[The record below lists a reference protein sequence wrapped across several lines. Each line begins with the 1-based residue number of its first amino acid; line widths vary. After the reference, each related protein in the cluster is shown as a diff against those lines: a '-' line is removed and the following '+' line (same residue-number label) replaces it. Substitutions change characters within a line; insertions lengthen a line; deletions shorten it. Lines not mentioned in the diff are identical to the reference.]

1 MSDLKTYFAA
11 PGRAETPSAAEAG
24 DLAVRFP
31 WFLPGRILRE
41 TLTGESDPRVA
52 LTAPWRAESS
62 LRRAAVDASA
72 LTQLSSEEIIDRFLQ
87 EEDLRIVAGEGE
99 PEEEVV
105 LQPELDD
112 DDEVVTEE
120 LAEIYLAQGLRDKSV
135 AIYRKLSLRNPEKSV
150 YFAELIGKIENNIK
164 IEGNML
170 YTICIAL
177 ILVASVLVILAVLVQ
192 NPKSGMA
199 ANFGASNQVM
209 GVRET
214 TNFLEKFTWSMAIA
228 IVVLSLA
235 ATLAM
240 DRGLVAD
247 SNLEISKDAKALQE
261 RVIESEAAATMP
273 QAEIPSAGQT
283 EQQQAE

>member
-62 LRRAAVDASA
+62 LRRAVVDASA

-164 IEGNML
+164 NAGNML

-247 SNLEISKDAKALQE
+247 STLEISKDAKALQE